1 MTYSAASTP
10 APALPAPAAGQ
21 QQLQGQL
28 HSSFSPCTLV
38 HLVQERTKAGE
49 LYCLPEV
56 NGFFEDKEHYN
67 TIK

>member
-1 MTYSAASTP
+1 MPCSAAPTQG
-10 APALPAPAAGQ
+10 LPAAGE

-28 HSSFSPCTLV
+28 HSSFSPPALV
-38 HLVQERTKAGE
+38 HPVQERTKAGE